1 MIRRVVEHA
10 ATSKDREK
18 LKIITV
24 YESGINKEQV
34 KEMNQYTKKHGVL
47 IQRSGKYE
55 FK

>member
-18 LKIITV
+18 LKVITI
-24 YESGINKEQV
+24 YENGINKEQV

-47 IQRSGKYE
+47 IQHGSKYD